1 MVVYVVKITHYGY
14 GTDSDTVDVY
24 GVYSNLALAGRA
36 VTMIVDDAKANGD
49 ALTYVR
55 FEEPWGYLFQLYVLE
70 DGDKWDC
77 GEIEI
82 GRVTLNE

>member
-1 MVVYVVKITHYGY
+1 MIVYVVKITRYGY

-36 VTMIVDDAKANGD
+36 ITMIVNDASANGD
-49 ALTYVR
+49 TLTYAR
-55 FEEPWGYLFQLYVLE
+55 FEEPWGYSFQLYVLE
-70 DGDKWDC
+70 DGKWDY

-82 GRVTLNE
+82 GRVTVNE

>member
-1 MVVYVVKITHYGY
+1 MIVWVVKITVYGY

-36 VTMIVDDAKANGD
+36 VAMVLKDGSDNGD
-49 ALTYVR
+49 ALCYVR
-55 FEEPWGYLFQLYVLE
+55 FEKPWGYSFPLYVLE
-70 DGDKWDC
+70 DGKWDY

-82 GRVTLNE
+82 RRVMLDE

>member
-1 MVVYVVKITHYGY
+1 MIVYVVKVTCYGY

-36 VTMIVDDAKANGD
+36 VTMIVNNAKANGD
-49 ALTYVR
+49 TLTYER
-55 FEEPWGYLFQLYVLE
+55 FEKPWGYFFQLYVLE
-70 DGDKWDC
+70 DDKWDY

-82 GRVTLNE
+82 GRVAVNE

>member
-24 GVYSNLALAGRA
+24 GVYSNLALAGHA
-36 VTMIVDDAKANGD
+36 VTMIVNEAAANGD

-70 DGDKWDC
+70 DGKWDY
-77 GEIEI
+77 GEVEI
-82 GRVTLNE
+82 GRVTVNE

>member
-1 MVVYVVKITHYGY
+1 MIVWVVKIICYGY

-36 VTMIVDDAKANGD
+36 VTTILNDARANGD
-49 ALTYVR
+49 SLTYAR
-55 FEEPWGYLFQLYVLE
+55 FEKPWGYLFQLYVLE
-70 DGDKWDC
+70 DGKWDY

-82 GRVTLNE
+82 GRVTVNE

>member
-1 MVVYVVKITHYGY
+1 MIVWVVKITHYGY
-14 GTDSDTVDVY
+14 STDPDTVDVY

-36 VTMIVDDAKANGD
+36 VTMIVNDAAANGD

-70 DGDKWDC
+70 DGKWDC

-82 GRVTLNE
+82 GRVTVNE

>member
-1 MVVYVVKITHYGY
+1 MIVYVVKIIRYGY

-36 VTMIVDDAKANGD
+36 VTMIVNDANANGD
-49 ALTYVR
+49 PLTYVR
-55 FEEPWGYLFQLYVLE
+55 FEKPWGYFFQLYVLE
-70 DGDKWDC
+70 DGKWDY